1 MIIFVELKPVII
13 EEESRYFAELWG
25 YVQIVQ
31 QATPVKSLHR
41 AEGATQRDSCGRGQR
56 SRTAAQDPFPAAPAR
71 RGCAGRVGGRGGG
84 GWAAETGRPAAAA
97 STRAEP
103 GSMHRLPG
111 PVSRPIRVP
120 SYLPVHPWRAAGGP
134 AARGVSISS
143 AGSKEINRFVP
154 GVGGWVAAP
163 GLRACLG

>member
-84 GWAAETGRPAAAA
+84 GGRRKLADRPPPPQLGPSPVRCTGSQARFQGRSESPPISPCTPGGRPAD
-97 STRAEP
+97 
-103 GSMHRLPG
+103 
-111 PVSRPIRVP
+111 RP
-120 SYLPVHPWRAAGGP
+120 P
-134 AARGVSISS
+134 AA
-143 AGSKEINRFVP
+143 
-154 GVGGWVAAP
+154 
-163 GLRACLG
+163 